1 MGLLAAPAAFAVLS
15 LAGNRRL
22 KIAAGVLSV
31 GIALAV
37 VTSQARVAIVG
48 TIVSILAFM
57 LLATSSRRVF
67 RLVGGLAVGLTIA
80 YVAISALT
88 SSTNSHLF
96 DRYSSISPSKVFSTS
111 VDYRSQTLGR
121 ALPNYLVTYP
131 LGAGIGRVGPASNSA
146 GGVGVGGPRLNAES
160 EPNYA
165 VLELGIPGLILLVG
179 FQLRLLI
186 MSLKIRWVKDI
197 ELRLLLA
204 ALAAPLF
211 AMFAM
216 GWVGITTASTPGS
229 PYLWF
234 VGGALAYWLITAR
247 QRPGDAVEHA

>member
-1 MGLLAAPAAFAVLS
+1 
-15 LAGNRRL
+15 
-22 KIAAGVLSV
+22 VLSV

-37 VTSQARVAIVG
+37 VTSQARVAIIGAV
-48 TIVSILAFM
+48 VAILAFM
-57 LLATSSRRVF
+57 VLATSSRRVF
-67 RLVGGLAVGLTIA
+67 RLVGGLAVGLTIG

-96 DRYSSISPSKVFSTS
+96 DRYSSISPSSFLSTS
-111 VDYRSQTLGR
+111 VNYRSETIGH
-121 ALPNYLVTYP
+121 ALPNDIVKYP
-131 LGAGIGRVGPASNSA
+131 LGVGIGKVGPASNSA
-146 GGVGVGGPRLNAES
+146 GGAGSGFHYNAES

-165 VLELGIPGLILLVG
+165 VLELGIPGLLLLIGFQVRLLV
-179 FQLRLLI
+179 LSVNIRRL
-186 MSLKIRWVKDI
+186 KDL

-216 GWVGITTASTPGS
+216 GWVGITTASTPGA

-234 VGGALAYWLITAR
+234 VAGTLSYWLITLRR
-247 QRPGDAVEHA
+247 QPSHALNDV